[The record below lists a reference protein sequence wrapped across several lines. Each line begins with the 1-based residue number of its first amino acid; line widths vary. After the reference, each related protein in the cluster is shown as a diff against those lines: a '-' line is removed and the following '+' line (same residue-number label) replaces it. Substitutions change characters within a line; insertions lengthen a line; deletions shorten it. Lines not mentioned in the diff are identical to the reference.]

1 MLKILQI
8 GEGNFLRAFADFYVQ
23 TANEKSVMDAEVYI
37 CQPRQNTKVI
47 NALKAQNCQWD
58 VLLRGRKNGAVI
70 DHRKHINCVSACIDT
85 VGEYDKLEKL
95 FCDKDLRIII
105 SNTTEAGICFN
116 NNDKFENSPAVS
128 FPGKVTALLY
138 KRYLAGFGGVLFLP
152 VELIED
158 NGDAL
163 KKCVLDYARLWRL
176 ESGFAQYV
184 NNDCVFCCTLVDRI
198 VTGHIDSDSDACSV
212 ACEPYESWVIQD
224 NPMCRAL
231 FPVDKLG
238 LNVTFTNDLKT
249 YRTRKVRILNGA
261 HTMSVLCAFLCGF
274 DIVRDMMNN
283 EIFSKYINIGLDE
296 IKQTI
301 DLPQDELD
309 SFAGNVLERFNN
321 PFIDH
326 KLLDI
331 SLNSISKFKARCL
344 DTVLDY
350 VKTNNRC
357 PAILTFSMAA
367 LIAFYTHKG
376 SDRQYEICDSAEN
389 IEFFRSIENENPA
402 NIIHTVLSNKNMW
415 GCDLTEIEDFE
426 SIVLSHYE
434 NICNNGMENTVKVF
448 INE

>member
-1 MLKILQI
+1 MIKILQF
-8 GEGNFLRAFADFYVQ
+8 GEGNFLRAFADYYIQ
-23 TANEKSVMDAEVYI
+23 SANEKSVINAQVII

-47 NALKAQNCQWD
+47 NALKAQSCQWD
-58 VLLRGRKNGAVI
+58 VLLRGRKNGSVI
-70 DHRKHINCVSACIDT
+70 DERKHIDCVSKCIDT
-85 VGEYDKLEKL
+85 VGEYDELEGL
-95 FCDKDLRIII
+95 FCDKDLSIVI

-116 NNDKFENSPAVS
+116 HDDKMENSPNIS

-138 KRYLAGFGGVLFLP
+138 KRYLAGLKGLLFLP

-163 KKCVLDYARLWRL
+163 KKCVLDYACLWGL
-176 ESGFAQYV
+176 ESGFAEYV
-184 NNDCVFCCTLVDRI
+184 NNECAFCSTLVDRI
-198 VTGHIDSDSDACSV
+198 VTGHIDSDSDPCSV

-231 FPVDKLG
+231 FPIDKTG
-238 LNVTFTNDLKT
+238 LNINFTDDLKP
-249 YRTRKVRILNGA
+249 YRTRKVRILNGT

-274 DIVRDMMNN
+274 DIVRDMMNDDV
-283 EIFSKYINIGLDE
+283 FSKYINAGLDE

-301 DLPQDELD
+301 DLPKGELD
-309 SFAGNVLERFNN
+309 SFADSVLERFNN

-350 VKTNNRC
+350 VKINNRC

-376 SDRQYEICDSAEN
+376 SDRQYEICDSVEN
-389 IEFFRSIENENPA
+389 TELFKALEKESPA
-402 NIIHTVLSNKNMW
+402 NTVHAVLSNKNMW
-415 GCDLTEIEDFE
+415 GQDLTEIDNFE
-426 SIVLSHYE
+426 NIVLSHYE
-434 NICNNGMENTVKVF
+434 KICTDGIKSAVKV
-448 INE
+448 IVNE

>member
-8 GEGNFLRAFADFYVQ
+8 GEGNFLRAFADFYIQ

-37 CQPRQNTKVI
+37 CQPRQNTKII

-70 DHRKHINCVSACIDT
+70 DDRKHIDCVSACIDT

-95 FCDKDLRIII
+95 FCDKNLRIII

-116 NNDKFENSPAVS
+116 DNDKIENSPAVS

-138 KRYLAGFGGVLFLP
+138 KRYLAGLGGLLFLP

-163 KKCVLDYARLWRL
+163 KKCVLDYAHLWGL

-184 NNDCVFCCTLVDRI
+184 NNDCAFCCTLVDRI

-231 FPVDKLG
+231 FPVDKTG

-283 EIFSKYINIGLDE
+283 EIFSKYINTGLDE

-301 DLPQDELD
+301 DLPQAELD
-309 SFAGNVLERFNN
+309 SFAGSVLERFNN

-344 DTVLDY
+344 DAVLDY
-350 VKTNNRC
+350 VKINNRC

-389 IEFFRSIENENPA
+389 IEFFRSLESENPV
-402 NIIHTVLSNKNMW
+402 NIIHNVLSNKNLW
-415 GCDLTEIEDFE
+415 GCYLTEIEDFE
-426 SIVLSHYE
+426 NIVLSHYE